1 MCKDN
6 TTMKRIVADNSKIL
20 EQLEIIRDVEKISA
34 VCFLT
39 GERLLPEDR
48 FSNVKRV
55 LWCINSAFSM
65 GFKKVFFN
73 IGSLEDETIQYIKD
87 NAKGEP
93 VLSLF
98 QETYEKDEYVKYFGR
113 NNGSNPKSD
122 FDRRYTTPL
131 KWLVAGFSRVDTGIL
146 LGYKILGNDFEYYNE
161 HIARMRDINKN
172 AEIHISLPR
181 IKNGMIG
188 DVEYKALIMKI
199 KQTHPKCKLILTTRE
214 SIAFINSV
222 LEYVDVVSPG
232 CSDICPYTREGAIY
246 NNVETSQ
253 FVINSVRERPSTVL
267 EKINTTKI
275 LFYKDAK

>member
-1 MCKDN
+1 MRKDN
-6 TTMKRIVADNSKIL
+6 TTIKRVVADDAKII

-39 GERLLPEDR
+39 GEYLLQDDR
-48 FSNVKRV
+48 FSNVKKV

-65 GFKKVFFN
+65 GFNKVFFN
-73 IGSLEDETIQYIKD
+73 IGSLEDETIKNIKD

-122 FDRRYTTPL
+122 FDRRYNTPL
-131 KWLVAGFSRVDTGIL
+131 KWLGTGFSRVDTGIL
-146 LGYKILGNDFEYYNE
+146 LGYKPLGNDFEYYSE
-161 HIARMRDINKN
+161 HIAQMRGINKN
-172 AEIHISLPR
+172 AEIHVSLPR
-181 IKNGMIG
+181 IKNGMID
-188 DVEYKALIMKI
+188 DVEYKSLIIKI
-199 KQTHPKCKLILTTRE
+199 KRTHPECKLILTTRE
-214 SIAFINSV
+214 SIEFINSV

-232 CSDICPYTREGAIY
+232 CSDICPYTREGSIY

-267 EKINTTKI
+267 EKINATQI
-275 LFYKDAK
+275 LFYKNAT